1 MEENVGLFVID
12 LSGCDNTGE
21 IINNVSLALEI
32 PNASGRGISL
42 KLRDNVLNQSQLL
55 SIKSLIES
63 YNSELVNVETSS
75 LITQNACESM
85 GIKVRQAKA
94 QKVQQPEVDEK
105 SPMLDVDSSSVE
117 NSKIALAQPAQ
128 NIANEQNSHN
138 MNTQNSE
145 HTVKNTNNL
154 NETAR
159 QNKPIQMAG
168 NLNQFEELKKELPK
182 EAVVDSNPAPEQT
195 PILRQTANQTNNE
208 VSRQNINKEIF
219 DGLERQ
225 TITVYKKASEANLQ
239 NEEDFEEVDFYAPPT
254 NEPVVIDN
262 KQTIYVNQTLR
273 SGQTLEFDGNI
284 VIIGDCHPGSEIKAA
299 GDITVWGVLGSIAHA
314 GSKGNREARIRA
326 LKMNA
331 VQLRIA
337 NCYSRRPDGGNIP
350 YIVKSAIFTPEEAR
364 IVDDNIVLFKMDN
377 Q

>member
-1 MEENVGLFVID
+1 MEDIGLFVID
-12 LSGCDNTGE
+12 LSECTNTGE

-42 KLRDNVLNQSQLL
+42 KLKDNVLNQSQIL

-63 YNSELVNVETSS
+63 YNSQLVNVETTS

-85 GIKVRQAKA
+85 GIKVTQAKVMKLKKA
-94 QKVQQPEVDEK
+94 AKAMQEEDTLV
-105 SPMLDVDSSSVE
+105 SG
-117 NSKIALAQPAQ
+117 
-128 NIANEQNSHN
+128 ANEPVQ
-138 MNTQNSE
+138 
-145 HTVKNTNNL
+145 KNTL
-154 NETAR
+154 NETHNAPEPKMETSLPEILTE
-159 QNKPIQMAG
+159 QPGLPSMVTNK
-168 NLNQFEELKKELPK
+168 FDELKTELPK
-182 EAVVDSNPAPEQT
+182 EAIAEPPKPVKAQKRAVNEAPKAPAQQAP
-195 PILRQTANQTNNE
+195 
-208 VSRQNINKEIF
+208 VQNTEEEF
-219 DGLERQ
+219 EGLQRQ
-225 TITVYKKASEANLQ
+225 TITVYKKASDENLQ
-239 NEEDFEEVDFYAPPT
+239 DDSDLEEVDFYMPPT
-254 NEPVVIDN
+254 DEPVVIDN

-284 VIIGDCHPGSEIKAA
+284 VIIGDCHPGSEIKAT

-364 IVDDNIVLFKMDN
+364 IVEDNIVLFKMAN

>member
-1 MEENVGLFVID
+1 MPKNEARLNR
-12 LSGCDNTGE
+12 
-21 IINNVSLALEI
+21 IN
-32 PNASGRGISL
+32 
-42 KLRDNVLNQSQLL
+42 
-55 SIKSLIES
+55 
-63 YNSELVNVETSS
+63 
-75 LITQNACESM
+75 
-85 GIKVRQAKA
+85 
-94 QKVQQPEVDEK
+94 
-105 SPMLDVDSSSVE
+105 
-117 NSKIALAQPAQ
+117 
-128 NIANEQNSHN
+128 
-138 MNTQNSE
+138 
-145 HTVKNTNNL
+145 
-154 NETAR
+154 
-159 QNKPIQMAG
+159 
-168 NLNQFEELKKELPK
+168 EELKKELPK

-364 IVDDNIVLFKMDN
+364 IVDDNIVLFKMAN

>member
-1 MEENVGLFVID
+1 MEESVGLFVID

-364 IVDDNIVLFKMDN
+364 IVDDNIVLFKMAN

>member
-239 NEEDFEEVDFYAPPT
+239 NEEDLEEVDFYAPPT

-314 GSKGNREARIRA
+314 GSKGNREAKIRA

-364 IVDDNIVLFKMDN
+364 IVDDNIVLFKMAN